1 MRINAKRGFILCAFF
16 SLLIIIGLPTSTKA
30 ANYTAYNETQL
41 KQYLELPSSDTVTLG
56 STIILNSRIT
66 IKANKVLD
74 LNNQILLAK
83 TGAFASSG
91 GFNLTNTQNFTDFTI
106 KNGSIQGGPTN
117 GLGAD
122 SSNAGVIFA
131 EDKAYNLKV
140 TAENIRHDGDG
151 FFKGHSTDLIFKGK
165 MYLQNTKFNARALNI
180 TMFGNPF
187 NENDPGNVDF
197 YGYVDFEGTTDPWA
211 IGQGGVN
218 LSFDGYDHNNATAI
232 GKTTKNLEVPKNA
245 KVKLVNKQKKYNLEY
260 SNNVGNFAQINVDGE
275 FIAEAEGTPLRTTAA
290 RYNNQVGTPS
300 DQSEVNVKPGS
311 IFKISSFDVN
321 STYGTIYTYSVDI
334 NVNNPKIFDIRAFGN
349 GRFFHGWP
357 ERNKNNFRIY
367 NSDVG
372 VWAKKE
378 KGIGNPLYLWQ
389 NVKLIE
395 ILKFDNGDSQASLL
409 KKTTTNPAEIA
420 PKFYINDFS
429 RISNDVALPQIV
441 PDKKVVGNN
450 ETSISGRTEYVL
462 PDGTVVDK
470 VAAGA
475 KMTMIVGGKD
485 YTTTADQNGKWSFN
499 NLPLST
505 VSGGSTATITLVDAD
520 KRYGNPAYVVLEDK
534 TPPKAEPKLIKA
546 KLNDMNNLNDPKLS
560 LVDYSDETTAKSLL
574 KVEYV
579 TTLEERQKML
589 KEVGKYDVKI
599 KVTDAAGNFTIVDAP
614 VIVHNPTEVITNG
627 FASAKDFEIDYD
639 KWVSATDAQKRSIM
653 LSEEYGNLKGYEIQG
668 NTVTDVSNILAK
680 MTIDF
685 SGRTWEPKKT
695 YPIQVKVMS
704 YTKTVNVTLIP
715 AAVKMNV
722 KQIYSGTDKPIYQ
735 DLSANQPV
743 DNGKEYEVK
752 IGDSLEEVVNNLIA
766 TGKIKL
772 NYAGYNQVS
781 VKDFVVK
788 VNNNVVATTKV
799 PDQAFQL
806 IYQYQGQMKFD
817 KAPDLNFGKIEV
829 SKDDQISKLATTS
842 QDQVSIINTF
852 LDYGWTLKASLPKG
866 ITNKQSGEEF
876 LGELLYIDSA
886 GVRHSI
892 NKSGAELISQ
902 KSTDKS
908 LSTIDIRG
916 NQTSGMRLEQH
927 IGNTRNDYSGELV
940 WTLEDG
946 PK

>member
-1 MRINAKRGFILCAFF
+1 MRINKKQGFVLCAFF
-16 SLLIIIGLPTSTKA
+16 SLLIVIGLPTNVKA
-30 ANYTAYNETQL
+30 DNYTVYNEAGL

-56 STIILNSRIT
+56 GSIVLNSRIT
-66 IKANKVLD
+66 IKSNKVLD
-74 LNNQILLAK
+74 LNNQAIMAK
-83 TGAFASSG
+83 VGTFDNSG
-91 GFNLTNTQNFTDFTI
+91 GFNLTNTAGFTDFTI
-106 KNGSIQGGPTN
+106 KNGSIQGGPTE

-122 SSNAGVIFA
+122 GSKAGIVFA
-131 EDKAYNLKV
+131 EDRAYNLKV
-140 TAENIRHDGDG
+140 TAENIRHDGTA

-180 TMFGNPF
+180 TMYGNPF

-197 YGYVDFEGTTDPWA
+197 YGYVDFADGANDWA
-211 IGQGGVN
+211 TGQGGVN
-218 LSFDGYDHNNATAI
+218 LSFDGYNNNSAKAI
-232 GKTTKNLEVPKNA
+232 GKTTKNLEIPKNS
-245 KVKLVNKQKKYNLEY
+245 KVKLVNKQSQYSLEY
-260 SNNVGNFAQINVDGE
+260 SNNVGNFAQINIDGE
-275 FIAEAEGTPLRTTAA
+275 FIAEAEGSPLRTTAA
-290 RYNNQVGTPS
+290 TNTGQVGTQS
-300 DQSEVNVKPGS
+300 DQSEVNVNPGS
-311 IFKISSFDVN
+311 IFKISSFDVR
-321 STYGTIYTYSVDI
+321 STYGTIYTFSVDI

-349 GRFFHGWP
+349 GRFFHGWTT
-357 ERNKNNFRIY
+357 RNKNNFRLY

-372 VWAKKE
+372 VWAKKD

-389 NVKLIE
+389 DVKLIE
-395 ILKFDNGDSQASLL
+395 ILKFDYTDTQAAML

-653 LSEEYGNLKGYEIQG
+653 LSEEYGNL
-668 NTVTDVSNILAK
+668 N
-680 MTIDF
+680 
-685 SGRTWEPKKT
+685 
-695 YPIQVKVMS
+695 
-704 YTKTVNVTLIP
+704 
-715 AAVKMNV
+715 
-722 KQIYSGTDKPIYQ
+722 
-735 DLSANQPV
+735 
-743 DNGKEYEVK
+743 
-752 IGDSLEEVVNNLIA
+752 
-766 TGKIKL
+766 
-772 NYAGYNQVS
+772 
-781 VKDFVVK
+781 
-788 VNNNVVATTKV
+788 
-799 PDQAFQL
+799 
-806 IYQYQGQMKFD
+806 
-817 KAPDLNFGKIEV
+817 
-829 SKDDQISKLATTS
+829 
-842 QDQVSIINTF
+842 
-852 LDYGWTLKASLPKG
+852 
-866 ITNKQSGEEF
+866 
-876 LGELLYIDSA
+876 
-886 GVRHSI
+886 
-892 NKSGAELISQ
+892 
-902 KSTDKS
+902 
-908 LSTIDIRG
+908 
-916 NQTSGMRLEQH
+916 
-927 IGNTRNDYSGELV
+927 RN
-940 WTLEDG
+940 
-946 PK
+946 